1 MEQYDKYKDN
11 NKFKIFEKENDY
23 GMIEYKSKISWNSSY
38 KVYHLISQIKYRI
51 NEGNGTA
58 IYVLCVNDTGTI
70 LDLTKKERN
79 ISLQNFKK
87 LMNALNFK
95 IKMILHCVF
104 LNRFCWIIKI
114 YDPNYKIDF
123 LC

>member
-23 GMIEYKSKISWNSSY
+23 GMIEYKSNISWNSSY

-51 NEGNGTA
+51 NEGNGSA

-79 ISLQNFKK
+79 TSLQNFKK

-95 IKMILHCVF
+95 IKMILHCKF
-104 LNRFCWIIKI
+104 SNRFCWIIKI
-114 YDPNYKIDF
+114 TDPNYKIDF